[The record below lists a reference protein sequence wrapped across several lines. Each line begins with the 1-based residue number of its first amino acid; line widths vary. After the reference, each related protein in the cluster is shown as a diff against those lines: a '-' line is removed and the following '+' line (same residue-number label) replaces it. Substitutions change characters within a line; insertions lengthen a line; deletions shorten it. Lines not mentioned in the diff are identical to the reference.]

1 MRDLVQW
8 IRAAV
13 LGVSPNKESTAASAT
28 LLYDELFEVDTLRIA
43 GQNFYSI
50 IRLPNDRFNY
60 RPLFSTAAEN
70 LNKLHVMCI
79 PTTTK
84 EKGGWVGKKKIKSP
98 RKPPPNERSSSSVV
112 RARETLPM

>member
-50 IRLPNDRFNY
+50 IRLPNDRFND
-60 RPLFSTAAEN
+60 RPLFSTAAVTPPTKF
-70 LNKLHVMCI
+70 LPDAKYLHL
-79 PTTTK
+79 
-84 EKGGWVGKKKIKSP
+84 
-98 RKPPPNERSSSSVV
+98 
-112 RARETLPM
+112 AA